1 MSLEV
6 SSRHVRILRTG
17 ERGGPRLSFMASEL
31 LRWLSA
37 LPQSQ
42 AQAAYSQ
49 PTSAM
54 ARRRLASVLG
64 PYQLQL
70 VLKQCCLAKKLAKV
84 QNIVEFINDL
94 VLSSYS
100 DGPPSAVP
108 SRCTVSD
115 FSRFFSV
122 TFSGFFLVCFDI
134 DLGHCDKQN
143 VLDIFDEQNFRII
156 ASICHALEVCPKI
169 KLGHLIQIISVQVLI
184 FLFVKDLDIWYLAM
198 FQISQ

>member
-94 VLSSYS
+94 VLSSQRRS
-100 DGPPSAVP
+100 SFRRSKQMHSIRFFP
-108 SRCTVSD
+108 
-115 FSRFFSV
+115 FFSV

-184 FLFVKDLDIWYLAM
+184 FLFVKDLD
-198 FQISQ
+198 FF